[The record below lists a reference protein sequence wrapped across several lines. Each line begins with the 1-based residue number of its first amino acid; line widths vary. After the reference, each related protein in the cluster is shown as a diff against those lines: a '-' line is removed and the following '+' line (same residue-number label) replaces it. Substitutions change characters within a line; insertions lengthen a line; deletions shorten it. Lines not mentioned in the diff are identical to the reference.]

1 MTPQIIGALGILALV
16 TLTFARV
23 PLGAAMGLVGLI
35 GYAAVDGWD
44 KAFIVFG
51 FTPYTLTHYSFS
63 VLPLFILM
71 GSVATRSGMSQELF
85 AAANAIF
92 AGKRGAL
99 PMATIGACAGFAAIS
114 GSSLATAAT
123 FTQIAVPEMRR
134 HGYDERLATGSVAA
148 GGTLG
153 ILIPPSTIMVI
164 YALAAEE
171 SVPALFA
178 AGMIPGMILAALFV
192 MVIWVIARIRPEW
205 APVGPLMPWRER
217 IAAAAAMWKLL
228 LLFGLAVGGIYTGW
242 FSPTEAAGI
251 ASFTA
256 IVIASSLGRLSI
268 SDFIDCLMET
278 LRTTAMLMFI
288 IAGAWIFA
296 YFVVQT
302 KLPTSLVDLVQW
314 LSLPGWAVIL
324 IILVFYIILGCVL
337 DSVAIILVTVPVF
350 LPVIM
355 SFGYDTVWYGI
366 LMVVVVEVGL
376 ITPPVGLNIFVI
388 QAQLPDVELG
398 AVFKGILP
406 FLVANAILIALLL
419 LFPQIA
425 LWLPSLLFAQ

>member
-1 MTPQIIGALGILALV
+1 MTPQIIGALGVLALV

-23 PLGAAMGLVGLI
+23 PLGAAMGLVGLA
-35 GYAAVDGWD
+35 GYAAIDGWE

-51 FTPYTLTHYSFS
+51 TTPYSLTQYSFS

-85 AAANAIF
+85 VAANAIF
-92 AGKRGAL
+92 AGRRGAL

-134 HGYDERLATGSVAA
+134 YGYDERLATGSVAA

-153 ILIPPSTIMVI
+153 ILIPPSVIMVI

-178 AGMIPGMILAALFV
+178 AGMIPGLILALLFV
-192 MVIWVIARIRPEW
+192 AVIWVIARLRPDW
-205 APVGPLMPWRER
+205 APVGPRMAWRER
-217 IAAAAAMWKLL
+217 LIAAAAMWKLIV
-228 LLFGLAVGGIYTGW
+228 LFGLAVGGIYTGW

-251 ASFTA
+251 ASFAA
-256 IVIASSLGRLSI
+256 IVIAVASRQL
-268 SDFIDCLMET
+268 DFRGFVDCLSET
-278 LRTTAMLMFI
+278 LWTTAMLMFI
-288 IAGAWIFA
+288 IVGAWIFA

-302 KLPTSLVDLVQW
+302 RLPVALIELVELFDLA
-314 LSLPGWAVIL
+314 PWAVIMM
-324 IILVFYIILGCVL
+324 ILVFYIVLGCVL
-337 DSVAIILVTVPVF
+337 ESVAIILVTVPVF
-350 LPVIM
+350 LPVVTAM
-355 SFGYDTVWYGI
+355 GYDPVWYGI

-388 QAQLPDVELG
+388 RAQLPDVALG
-398 AVFKGILP
+398 TIFRGIGP
-406 FLVANAILIALLL
+406 FLVADAVLIALLL

-425 LWLPSLLFAQ
+425 LWLPGVLY

>member
-1 MTPQIIGALGILALV
+1 MTPQEIGGLGILALV

-23 PLGAAMGLVGLI
+23 PLGAAMGLVGLA
-35 GYAAVDGWD
+35 GYAAIDGWE

-51 FTPYTLTHYSFS
+51 TTPYSLTSYSFS

-71 GSVATRSGMSQELF
+71 GTVATRSEMSKELF
-85 AAANAIF
+85 TAANAIF
-92 AGKRGAL
+92 AGRRGAL
-99 PMATIGACAGFAAIS
+99 PMATIGACAGFSAIS

-153 ILIPPSTIMVI
+153 ILIPPSVIMVI

-178 AGMIPGMILAALFV
+178 AGMIPGLILAGLFLV
-192 MVIWVIARIRPEW
+192 VIWVITRLRPDW
-205 APVGPLMPWRER
+205 APVGERMPWRER
-217 IAAAAAMWKLL
+217 LRAARAMWKLV

-251 ASFTA
+251 ASFAA
-256 IVIASSLGRLSI
+256 IVIAAATRQLSLRG
-268 SDFIDCLMET
+268 FIDCLMET

-288 IAGAWIFA
+288 IVGAWIFA

-302 KLPTSLVDLVQW
+302 RLPSALIDLIAFFE
-314 LSLPGWAVIL
+314 LSPWAVIMM
-324 IILVFYIILGCVL
+324 ILLFYIVLGCVL

-350 LPVIM
+350 LPVAV
-355 SFGYDTVWYGI
+355 SLGYDSVWYGI
-366 LMVVVVEVGL
+366 LMVVVVEIGL
-376 ITPPVGLNIFVI
+376 ITPPVGLNIFVMR
-388 QAQLPDVELG
+388 AQLPDIALG
-398 AVFKGILP
+398 TMFVGIAP
-406 FLVANAILIALLL
+406 FLVADAVLIALLL

-425 LWLPSLLFAQ
+425 LWLPGILFP

>member
-1 MTPQIIGALGILALV
+1 
-16 TLTFARV
+16 
-23 PLGAAMGLVGLI
+23 MGLVGLM
-35 GYAAVDGWD
+35 GYAAVDGWE

-85 AAANAIF
+85 VAANAIF

-153 ILIPPSTIMVI
+153 ILIPPSVI
-164 YALAAEE
+164 L
-171 SVPALFA
+171 
-178 AGMIPGMILAALFV
+178 
-192 MVIWVIARIRPEW
+192 VIWVIARVRPEW
-205 APVGPLMPWRER
+205 APAGPLMPWRER
-217 IAAAAAMWKLL
+217 ILAAAAMWKLL
-228 LLFGLAVGGIYTGW
+228 LLFGLAVGGIYSGW

-251 ASFTA
+251 ASFAA

-268 SDFIDCLMET
+268 RDFIDCLMET

-302 KLPTSLVDLVQW
+302 RLPTALVDLVQW

-324 IILVFYIILGCVL
+324 MILVFYIILGCVL

-350 LPVIM
+350 LPVVM

-388 QAQLPDVELG
+388 QAQLPDVALG
-398 AVFKGILP
+398 TVFKGILP

-425 LWLPSLLFAQ
+425 LWLPGLLFAQ